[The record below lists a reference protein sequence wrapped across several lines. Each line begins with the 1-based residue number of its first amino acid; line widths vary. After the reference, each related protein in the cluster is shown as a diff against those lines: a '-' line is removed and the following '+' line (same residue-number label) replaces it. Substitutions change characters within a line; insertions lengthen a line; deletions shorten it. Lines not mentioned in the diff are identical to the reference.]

1 MYNKD
6 SMCIS
11 FSATRKKNDEK
22 RQTEIK
28 QNWENPK
35 VQNLVDLLQLFSWWL
50 HALIII
56 AN

>member
-22 RQTEIK
+22 WQTEIK

-35 VQNLVDLLQLFSWWL
+35 VQNLVDLLQLISWWL